1 MDDPI
6 DAIKAAIE
14 FHVVGLTTEMQRLRS
29 AFHFATKEDL
39 TKAKDEIMATIQEF
53 ATTVQ
58 QSFTR
63 ISTAV
68 DGVVADVDALKAKI
82 DELQNSPGQITPE
95 DQALLDAI
103 QNQAG
108 AVADK
113 LEALD
118 AATET
123 PPAPTPNA

>member
-6 DAIKAAIE
+6 DAVRQAIGR
-14 FHVVGLTTEMQRLRS
+14 HIAGLNNEMERLRS
-29 AFHFATKEDL
+29 LFHFATREDL

-82 DELQNSPGQITPE
+82 DELQNSPGQITPA
-95 DQALLDAI
+95 DQALLDSI
-103 QNQAG
+103 QQQAG